1 MLLIVMGTSD
11 LEGWTISEYKTFKVS
26 GDDTESSSEDGS
38 SSEDENEQIFTK
50 SKIIRRKQYKRI
62 HEEELLPE

>member
-1 MLLIVMGTSD
+1 MGTSD
-11 LEGWTISEYKTFKVS
+11 PEGWTISEYKTFKVS

-38 SSEDENEQIFTK
+38 SSDEDGEQIFTK